1 MARKT
6 IVQLRVEVH
15 VPDAT
20 VTPEELQT
28 SVIEGLGELVTTDLG
43 GMLLVIRANAF
54 IEPVQDAELPMEPD
68 PVPVPQEPVPE

>member
-6 IVQLRVEVH
+6 IVQLRLEVH

-20 VTPEELQT
+20 VTPDELQE
-28 SVIEGLGELVTTDLG
+28 SVISDFGLAAGALG
-43 GMLLVIRANAF
+43 GMLLVVRANSF

>member
-6 IVQLRVEVH
+6 IVQLRLEVH

-28 SVIEGLGELVTTDLG
+28 NIIELFWSEVAELG
-43 GMLLVIRANAF
+43 GMLLVVKSNAF
-54 IEPVQDAELPMEPD
+54 LEPVQDAELPMEPD

>member
-1 MARKT
+1 MTRKT

-20 VTPEELQT
+20 VTPEELQE
-28 SVIEGLGELVTTDLG
+28 SVINDMGELVLSEHG
-43 GMLLVIRANAF
+43 GTLIVVRANAF